1 MREGCDLRFEFRLG
15 NKIQAQSGLK
25 RLFGVEFHSLG
36 EVTDS
41 EVKACRSDSPRIG
54 LFDASENA
62 HESRFPAAVGADE
75 ANALPIDNAEGDVL
89 QDGLDAV

>member
-1 MREGCDLRFEFRLG
+1 
-15 NKIQAQSGLK
+15 LK

-54 LFDASENA
+54 LFDASEDA
-62 HESRFPAAVGADE
+62 HESRFAAAIGADE
-75 ANALPIDNAEGDVL
+75 ADAFSMADAEGDVL